1 MTDGRNKRDPAGF
14 ADLIPTEINGSADG
28 INRTADWSE
37 MDKTSGSA
45 DGINRTADWSEMDKT
60 SGSADGINRTADW
73 SDID

>member
-45 DGINRTADWSEMDKT
+45 DGINRTADWS
-60 SGSADGINRTADW
+60 
-73 SDID
+73 DID